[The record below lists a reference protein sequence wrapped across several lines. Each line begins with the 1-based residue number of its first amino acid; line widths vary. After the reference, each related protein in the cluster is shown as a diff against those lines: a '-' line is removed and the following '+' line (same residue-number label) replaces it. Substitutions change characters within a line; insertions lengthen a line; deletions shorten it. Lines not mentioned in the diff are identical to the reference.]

1 MSKIRKLPDGISDSK
16 IAKGRW
22 WFGTWNNPRADWKG
36 IIDSFGA
43 TYACAQLEQ
52 GEKGTNHIQFVLYFK
67 DEMSSKDFKGTSAWL
82 KCIRAKD
89 SERVINYC
97 SKADTRIDGP
107 YIIGN
112 PPVKNITKKAD
123 EYREALKLT
132 KEGRW
137 QDVDAPILIPYLG
150 NLQKL
155 SAFHTVPITP
165 PTVRGHWFH
174 GEPGTGKTFTA
185 RLENPDAY
193 LKEQNKWWDNYA
205 GQDVVILDD
214 FDNMGSCLGHHL
226 KLWLDAYPL
235 RGEIKHGTV
244 ALQYTKFIIT
254 SNYLPEQIWPND
266 PVLCQA
272 IRRRCQFREFKKNNA
287 IIIDSDDER
296 DQDLPVPNY
305 FLQFRD

>member
-1 MSKIRKLPDGISDSK
+1 
-16 IAKGRW
+16 
-22 WFGTWNNPRADWKG
+22 
-36 IIDSFGA
+36 
-43 TYACAQLEQ
+43 
-52 GEKGTNHIQFVLYFK
+52 
-67 DEMSSKDFKGTSAWL
+67 MSSKDFKGTSAWL